1 MADIP
6 VTKVPPLDWQTP
18 IVSPQ
23 TGFPSSQF
31 IRIWQQSFQNGESTA
46 GSIAAIQT
54 QINSLTVTVG
64 NKANKAIVL
73 TAGTGLS
80 GGGDLSANRTFRI
93 ADTAVTPGSY
103 TNSNITVD
111 QQGRITAAAN
121 GSGGGGGGAFGE
133 FAYSPP
139 TASSFTMVLGGSGS
153 SGAMADF
160 TGKGLGL
167 KISAA
172 GSGRSIAALQTPPTA
187 PYTVTARVDLW
198 SGFLGG
204 SAEMYGGVI
213 LRNSS
218 NGRSMIAFRY
228 WDRNMYTQT
237 FTDMNGGGSSTVT
250 GPEDLMFMPN
260 SALYFAVNVD
270 GSGNIQF
277 YYSGDGAQ
285 WEPFGSATTAGAF
298 LTASGGTIDQVGIFM
313 AVAGSGKTGYM
324 LCPYFRVD
332 AVNPPAIAL

>member
-1 MADIP
+1 MVDIP

-18 IVSPQ
+18 IVDPSS
-23 TGFPSSQF
+23 GFPSSQF

-46 GSIAAIQT
+46 GSIATLQA
-54 QINSLTVTVG
+54 QINSITVTLG
-64 NKANKAIVL
+64 TKANKSVVI

-80 GGGDLSANRTFRI
+80 GGGDLSSNRTIRL

-103 TNSNITVD
+103 TNTNLTVD
-111 QQGRITAAAN
+111 AQGRITAAAN
-121 GSGGGGGGAFGE
+121 GAGGGGGAFGE
-133 FAYSPP
+133 FAYGPP
-139 TASSFTMVLGGSGS
+139 AAASFTKVLGGSGS
-153 SGAMADF
+153 SGTMLDY

-167 KISAA
+167 KIAA
-172 GSGRSIAALQTPPTA
+172 TGTGRSIAALQTPPAA
-187 PYTVTARVDLW
+187 PYTVTARVNVW
-198 SGFLGG
+198 SGMVAT
-204 SAEMYGGVI
+204 SAEQYGGLI

-228 WDRNMYTQT
+228 WDRNLYTQT
-237 FTDMNGGGSSTVT
+237 FTDMDGGGSGTVS
-250 GPEDLMFMPN
+250 GPGDMMFMPN

-298 LTASGGTIDQVGIFM
+298 LTAAGGTIDQVGLF
-313 AVAGSGKTGYM
+313 VAAAGAGKTGYM
-324 LCPYFRVD
+324 LCPYYRVD